1 MRVDTV
7 CTCLHFCL
15 HFDASLYA
23 GVVKWVQDS
32 RKHCYGRAKIQLRE
46 LERTP
51 APFEKSL
58 PPMPI
63 RISVCERMKGCANSV
78 LERRWWHRNKVRAD
92 VSADGV

>member
-1 MRVDTV
+1 MRVNTV
-7 CTCLHFCL
+7 FTCLHFCLHFL

-46 LERTP
+46 LERIL

-58 PPMPI
+58 PLC
-63 RISVCERMKGCANSV
+63 RFVYQFVNE
-78 LERRWWHRNKVRAD
+78 
-92 VSADGV
+92 